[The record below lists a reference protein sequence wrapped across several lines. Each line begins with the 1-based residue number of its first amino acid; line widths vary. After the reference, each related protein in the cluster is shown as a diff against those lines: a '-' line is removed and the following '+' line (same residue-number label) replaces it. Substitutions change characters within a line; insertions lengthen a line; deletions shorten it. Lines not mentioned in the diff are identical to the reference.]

1 MDKSVLLDISSTFEM
16 LKLVDQ
22 VSEQYGQMAGL
33 DEDGVH
39 GLRVAVREAAVN
51 AMKHGNR
58 CNHHKRVRIEYT
70 VPIDPARPR
79 VVVRVS
85 DEGNGFDLNSL
96 SNPLAPENISETG
109 GRGIFLMR
117 TFMDDVQVH
126 ALPSGGTEIVLA
138 KAINRTIRTG

>member
-1 MDKSVLLDISSTFEM
+1 MDKSVVLDISSAFEM
-16 LKLVDQ
+16 LNLVDQ

-39 GLRVAVREAAVN
+39 GLGIAVREAAVN

-58 CNHHKRVRIEYT
+58 CNHHKRVRIEYAI
-70 VPIDPARPR
+70 PNDPARPR
-79 VVVRVS
+79 GVVRVS
-85 DEGNGFDLNSL
+85 DEGTCFDLNSL
-96 SNPLAPENISETG
+96 PDPLAPENISETS

-117 TFMDDVQVH
+117 MFMDDVQVH

-138 KAINRTIRTG
+138 KAINPTIRTG